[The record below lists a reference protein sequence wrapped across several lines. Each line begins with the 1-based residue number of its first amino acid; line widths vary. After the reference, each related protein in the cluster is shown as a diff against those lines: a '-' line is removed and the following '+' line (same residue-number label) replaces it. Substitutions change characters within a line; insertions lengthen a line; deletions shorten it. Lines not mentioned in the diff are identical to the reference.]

1 MKKKM
6 KKLTL
11 SKETLVHLEED
22 LVKAAGGI
30 TLRCQYSGYRTC
42 GTCDNQTCGTN
53 LC

>member
-1 MKKKM
+1 MKKQT

-22 LVKAAGGI
+22 LVKVAGGA
-30 TLRCQYSGYRTC
+30 TYTCEWSGYATCATC
-42 GTCDNQTCGTN
+42 GRTCGTN